1 MHARGTVLLKL
12 NPASKAPAFRQIC
25 EAVAALIEA
34 GVLRR
39 RAPDADPHARA
50 PARAA
55 PIDGGPR
62 AYEELRALG
71 WLDARSGAYSTVRGR
86 VRALAPREAEAELTP
101 RFDWAV
107 LVTHGARAAH
117 ALGVARRAPAP
128 PARAPAEAPIDLERL
143 AADPSL
149 APADALRRCFR
160 SALVTDAP
168 DVFDYGDPAGLRP
181 LREAIARRMRA
192 HGVSADVDEVLI
204 TAGAQHALDLAL
216 RALAREGDENRRRGA
231 DVRRRPRAAARARR
245 PSNRDPNGRRR
256 DRSRRARAGAAAT
269 PAPAARLHDAELP
282 RPDRRHDLAG
292 APGAAPLAVR
302 APPRANR
309 RGRLRG
315 GAQVLR
321 QGGAP
326 NQVDGSTR
334 RRALRRRLLEAPLR
348 RRAWLIV
355 APRALD
361 RAAETSLLH
370 ASSLAVGSVTQAAL
384 ARFCR
389 GRELEE
395 HLRRA
400 HRVYRRRMSTL
411 LRALE
416 AHLPAEVAFT
426 RPAGGY
432 TSWLTVPGAR
442 DDEPRLLAALAEAGV
457 RLAPGSRFFGAP
469 PPTLHA
475 RLSIACVDDARVGVP
490 SPRRGAADV
499 PFDTRAAQRRGAQW
513 AEGRAR

>member
-1 MHARGTVLLKL
+1 MLLKL
-12 NPASKAPAFRQIC
+12 DPASKAPAFRQIC

-34 GVLRR
+34 GVLR
-39 RAPDADPHARA
+39 PGARLT
-50 PARAA
+50 PTRTLARQL
-55 PIDGGPR
+55 GLHRSTVVR

-107 LVTHGARAAH
+107 LVTPGARAAH

-216 RALAREGDENRRRGA
+216 RALAREGDEIVVEAPTYGVA
-231 DVRRRPRAAARARR
+231 HALLRAH
-245 PSNRDPNGRRR
+245 G
-256 DRSRRARAGAAAT
+256 
-269 PAPAARLHDAELP
+269 
-282 RPDRRHDLAG
+282 
-292 APGAAPLAVR
+292 VR
-302 APPRANR
+302 AIEIPMAD
-309 RGRLRG
+309 
-315 GAQVLR
+315 
-321 QGGAP
+321 
-326 NQVDGSTR
+326 DGMDLDALE
-334 RRALRRRLLEAPLR
+334 RALRRRRRPRLVYTMPSFHNPTGVTTSQAHRERLLSLCERHRVPIVEDGFEEELKYFGKAALPIKSMDR
-348 RRAWLIV
+348 RGGVLYVGAFSKLLFAGARVGWIV
-355 APRALD
+355 APRALI
-361 RAAETSLLH
+361 ELLTSLLH

-457 RLAPGSRFFGAP
+457 RVAPGSRFFGAP

-475 RLSIACVDDARVGVP
+475 RLSIACVDDARIEEGC
-490 SPRRGAADV
+490 RRLGAGLRTFLSTPA
-499 PFDTRAAQRRGAQW
+499 RRSGGARDR